1 MINVKEMLIFN
12 FPITALSAAPSFSVW
27 PLFTFA
33 SFLSLV
39 YFPCR
44 VVFYFPP
51 FLHLPFHFPL
61 KFPASSNKAVR
72 TDSGQSPLALSIAEW
87 ILLQRQKHLDSLD
100 QGPGPEDG
108 RKKRWQRRKGIE
120 ETAKV
125 KVPKNSVHI
134 SLLSRLD
141 DLSEWARVQVVTEKL
156 KFHFPI

>member
-72 TDSGQSPLALSIAEW
+72 TDSGHSAFLVLG
-87 ILLQRQKHLDSLD
+87 LK
-100 QGPGPEDG
+100 PGG
-108 RKKRWQRRKGIE
+108 LV
-120 ETAKV
+120 TT
-125 KVPKNSVHI
+125 SVV
-134 SLLSRLD
+134 
-141 DLSEWARVQVVTEKL
+141 AGFAV
-156 KFHFPI
+156 